1 MSDIRSI
8 TTVDGEIRRFDKSKL
23 NELEEVLVLRPH
35 YAKPEFE
42 QSVRRMEPGEK
53 YRVKGLDK
61 AEAIMSGFVTL
72 DLKAKIPKTNKRTIA
87 DAEISK
93 AQIEANKFSYL
104 DLKKQVDE
112 LTNVIKKLTK

>member
-1 MSDIRSI
+1 MRDIRSI
-8 TTVDGEIRRFDKSKL
+8 TTIDGEIRQFDKSKL

-42 QSVRRMEPGEK
+42 EKVRRMEPGEK

-72 DLKAKIPKTNKRTIA
+72 DLKAKIPKTNKRTLA

-93 AQIEANKFSYL
+93 ALIEANKLSYL
-104 DLKKQVDE
+104 DLKKQIDE
-112 LTNVIKKLTK
+112 LTVIVRKLSK

>member
-1 MSDIRSI
+1 MSEIKSI
-8 TTVDGEIRRFDKSKL
+8 TTIDGELRSFDRSKL

-42 QSVRRMEPGEK
+42 EKVRRMEPGEK
-53 YRVKGLDK
+53 YKVKGLDK

-72 DLKAKIPKTNKRTIA
+72 DLKAKIPKTNKRTLA

-93 AQIEANKFSYL
+93 AQIEANKSSYL

-112 LTNVIKKLTK
+112 LSTMVKKLIK